1 MTQPEPLRLADALE
15 KWAKDYASTE
25 DWDAMGVNSANCL
38 RRLHEE
44 LEAEKLMSHTLRHH
58 LMSAQAVNQEFLEA
72 LQEIATAFVSETA
85 PEAYLMQTARNA
97 IAKATGE
104 SK

>member
-25 DWDAMGVNSANCL
+25 DWDAMGVSSADCL
-38 RRLHEE
+38 RRLYEE
-44 LEAEKLMSHTLRHH
+44 
-58 LMSAQAVNQEFLEA
+58 NQMLLKA
-72 LQEIATAFVSETA
+72 LQRIDSLRGPFMSEDAVS
-85 PEAYLMQTARNA
+85 LCWKLVDNA

>member
-1 MTQPEPLRLADALE
+1 MNNTSDRPEPLRLADALE

-38 RRLHEE
+38 RRLYE
-44 LEAEKLMSHTLRHH
+44 
-58 LMSAQAVNQEFLEA
+58 VNQELLEA
-72 LQEIATAFVSETA
+72 LQIILNISLMDKGHWAKTIET
-85 PEAYLMQTARNA
+85 EAHNA
-97 IAKATGE
+97 ILKATGE

>member
-1 MTQPEPLRLADALE
+1 MIGQPEALRLADSLESAALKSKE
-15 KWAKDYASTE
+15 LLEEEDQQAATE
-25 DWDAMGVNSANCL
+25 L
-38 RRLHEE
+38 RRLHE
-44 LEAEKLMSHTLRHH
+44 
-58 LMSAQAVNQEFLEA
+58 VNQELLEA